1 MKRALLGAMLMMAW
15 AGSSSAEEV
24 ADAFT
29 PLVLNVTPSGFED
42 GVDERLMRRARDL
55 DFAFRSI
62 CIGCGSMGA
71 RNTDARASFSPLN
84 TLVGHR

>member
-1 MKRALLGAMLMMAW
+1 MMMLAW
-15 AGSSSAEEV
+15 AGSSRAEEI
-24 ADAFT
+24 ADGST

-42 GVDERLMRRARDL
+42 SIDDRLMRRARNL

-62 CIGCGSMGA
+62 CIGCGSMDA

-84 TLVGHR
+84 TLVGRR

>member
-29 PLVLNVTPSGFED
+29 PLVLNVTPSRFED
-42 GVDERLMRRARDL
+42 SLDEQLMRRARNL

-62 CIGCGSMGA
+62 CIGCSSIDA
-71 RNTDARASFSPLN
+71 RGTDARTAFSPLN
-84 TLVGHR
+84 TLTNRR